1 MSEIVIAV
9 CIVAVLLL
17 ILVFIFISTT
27 KRANVLIKNL
37 FVDKLQE
44 YDYLIDDKE
53 KKIEELNQT
62 IEKKKKL
69 YVKLEQELEDLEKN
83 NVVSETVSVESDI
96 NLPTNADFED
106 GNILTGYK
114 KIKEGFDFNP
124 ETILKEFINKSVK
137 DDKNYTMY
145 TKIRSYFNY
154 DTMYKIMTYQPNEQ
168 KIIMKE
174 LLSSDEYKTVESLL
188 GNKKFN
194 IVKFIDKLDNL
205 ILKTNPEILV
215 YTGEKNKD
223 YNYLHNQ
230 IKTIYDNKIT
240 EGFKIVYKGVVYDYS
255 I

>member
-1 MSEIVIAV
+1 MNEIIIAI
-9 CIVAVLLL
+9 CIVVVLLL
-17 ILVFIFISTT
+17 LLVFIFISTA

-53 KKIEELNQT
+53 KRIEELNQT
-62 IEKKKKL
+62 LEKKKKS
-69 YVKLEQELEDLEKN
+69 YIKLEQELEDLEKS
-83 NVVSETVSVESDI
+83 NVVNETISVDSDI

-114 KIKEGFDFNP
+114 KIKEGFDFDT
-124 ETILKEFINKSVK
+124 ETILKEFIKNNVK
-137 DDKNYTMY
+137 EDKNYDMY
-145 TKIRSYFNY
+145 TQIRKYFNY
-154 DTMYKIMTYQPNEQ
+154 DTMYKIMTYQSNEQ

-174 LLSSDEYKTVESLL
+174 LLSEDEYKIVENIL

-205 ILKTNPEILV
+205 ILKTNPEILI
-215 YTGEKNKD
+215 YTGKKD
-223 YNYLHNQ
+223 INYNYLHKQ

>member
-1 MSEIVIAV
+1 MMKVEEN
-9 CIVAVLLL
+9 
-17 ILVFIFISTT
+17 ISRTSLT
-27 KRANVLIKNL
+27 EWFSNRVVKQPDGSV
-37 FVDKLQE
+37 
-44 YDYLIDDKE
+44 
-53 KKIEELNQT
+53 KIEPAKYRT
-62 IEKKKKL
+62 TD
-69 YVKLEQELEDLEKN
+69 YFDLPKN
-83 NVVSETVSVESDI
+83 F
-96 NLPTNADFED
+96 L
-106 GNILTGYK
+106 GN
-114 KIKEGFDFNP
+114 
-124 ETILKEFINKSVK
+124 
-137 DDKNYTMY
+137 
-145 TKIRSYFNY
+145 
-154 DTMYKIMTYQPNEQ
+154 QPNEQ

>member
-1 MSEIVIAV
+1 MNEILIAIF
-9 CIVAVLLL
+9 IVAVLLI
-17 ILVFIFISTT
+17 ILVFIFVSTT

-62 IEKKKKL
+62 IEKKKKS
-69 YVKLEQELEDLEKN
+69 YVKLEQELEDLEKSN
-83 NVVSETVSVESDI
+83 ISREKVSIDSDI

-124 ETILKEFINKSVK
+124 EKILKDFINKNVK
-137 DDKNYTMY
+137 EDKNYTMY
-145 TKIRSYFNY
+145 KKIRSYFNY

-174 LLSSDEYKTVESLL
+174 LLSDKEYKIVENLL
-188 GNKKFN
+188 NIKKFN
-194 IVKFIDKLDNL
+194 IVKFVDKLDDL
-205 ILKTNPEILV
+205 ILKANPEILV
-215 YTGEKNKD
+215 YTGEKNKK

-230 IKTIYDNKIT
+230 IKTIYDDKIT
-240 EGFKIVYKGVVYDYS
+240 EGFKIIYKGVVYDYS